1 MDYIITFLEGIIS
14 FISPC
19 MLPMLPVYISYF
31 AGQSKD
37 DGGKNPKMI
46 FKVIAFVVG
55 FSVVFTALGLFSG
68 TLGKLLS
75 EYQTIVNIVCGVIVI
90 LFGLSYLEI
99 FRIPFFKGMN
109 KSYKVT
115 GITSAFLFGA
125 IYSISLTPCVGAFL
139 GSALMLASS
148 AGGALKGATLLLI
161 YSLGLG
167 IPFIFSAMLIDKLSG
182 AFTFIKKHYKT
193 INLVSGVALIAVGI
207 LMAFGLLNSIVS
219 FSL

>member
-19 MLPMLPVYISYF
+19 MLPMLPIYISYF
-31 AGQSKD
+31 AGQSTDK
-37 DGGKNPKMI
+37 GSKSSKMI

-55 FSVVFTALGLFSG
+55 FTVVFTALGLFSG
-68 TLGKLLS
+68 TLGRLLS

-90 LFGLSYLEI
+90 LFGLSYLEV
-99 FRIPFFKGMN
+99 FRLPFFKGMN
-109 KSYKVT
+109 KGYKVT
-115 GITSAFLFGA
+115 GITSAFLFGV

-148 AGGALKGATLLLI
+148 AGGALKGAALLLV

-167 IPFIFSAMLIDKLSG
+167 IPFIFSAVLLDKLSG
-182 AFTFIKKHYKT
+182 AFTFIKKHYKI
-193 INLVSGVALIAVGI
+193 INLICGIALIIVGI
-207 LMAFGLLNSIVS
+207 LMAFGLLNSLLAITM
-219 FSL
+219 